1 MNQTNKQTEDF
12 SMKITKTMEQILNFA
27 DNFNSS
33 KHADIHLLI
42 FIQSFIQNIS
52 KSLFLNFNS
61 SKFMFFY
68 KIII

>member
-1 MNQTNKQTEDF
+1 MNQTKQTEDF

-33 KHADIHLLI
+33 KHDIHLLI
-42 FIQSFIQNIS
+42 VIQSFIQNIS

-61 SKFMFFY
+61 SKFMFFL
-68 KIII
+68 